1 MVKQKGM
8 EAILRARQLGGDEA
22 RAIVLCSAHQNDAK
36 LIEDELKDEMG
47 SASEPLQVWG
57 KNRWRGL
64 PNEFYQ
70 YLRNDLHWM

>member
-1 MVKQKGM
+1 M

-22 RAIVLCSAHQNDAK
+22 RAIVFCSAHQNDAK

-57 KNRWRGL
+57 RNRWRGL
-64 PNEFYQ
+64 PNEI
-70 YLRNDLHWM
+70 LSIPA